1 MKKVSIK
8 TGMLATELGYR
19 DSNDMWLFKS
29 TISGIL
35 YGTNT
40 KGGISGKEKTFK
52 QPTQT
57 ELQSWL
63 RKKHKIEVVAVPH
76 TTSGVRDYRPM
87 VKVPAFDIDFDLILN
102 HRLNTYEKA
111 MEYGLKLAL
120 DFIKNRTKYIK
131 E

>member
-8 TGMLATELGYR
+8 TGMLATDLGYR
-19 DSNDMWLFKS
+19 DSNEMWLFKTEKGS
-29 TISGIL
+29 L

-57 ELQSWL
+57 ELQTWL
-63 RKKHKIEVVAVPH
+63 RKKHKIEVAVVPR

-87 VKVPAFDIDFDLILN
+87 VKVPAFDVDFDLILN

-111 MEYGLKLAL
+111 MEYGFKLAL